1 MMDEGRTGAGPWPEP
16 VEPNAPAASWR
27 TMMATF
33 VTRLE
38 RDHEALLEALRE
50 RLDEAETRS
59 QALESRVAALESR
72 VGAAWQGDD
81 ATLRARLA
89 ALEAAWRELR
99 EATAGAETSASA
111 PAPAPAPSPGPARET
126 TGMAAA
132 ERTAAVAAPTPAGA
146 AALAVATGAGPAGAS
161 PAGAAPPWHD
171 AAQAMLQREAEVL
184 QRAERGEAPR
194 DIAAALGRGLGEV
207 ELVLRLAERAGVGMT
222 GARGGRV

>member
-1 MMDEGRTGAGPWPEP
+1 MMEDGRTGAGPWREP
-16 VEPNAPAASWR
+16 VEPSAPAASWR

-50 RLDEAETRS
+50 RLDEAEARS

-72 VGAAWQGDD
+72 VGAASQGDD

-99 EATAGAETSASA
+99 EATARAEESASA
-111 PAPAPAPSPGPARET
+111 PVPSPAPARET
-126 TGMAAA
+126 TGGAAA
-132 ERTAAVAAPTPAGA
+132 ERTAAAAAPTPAGA
-146 AALAVATGAGPAGAS
+146 AALAVATGSS
-161 PAGAAPPWHD
+161 PAGTAPPWHD

-184 QRAERGEAPR
+184 QRAQRGEAPR

-222 GARGGRV
+222 GARGGQV